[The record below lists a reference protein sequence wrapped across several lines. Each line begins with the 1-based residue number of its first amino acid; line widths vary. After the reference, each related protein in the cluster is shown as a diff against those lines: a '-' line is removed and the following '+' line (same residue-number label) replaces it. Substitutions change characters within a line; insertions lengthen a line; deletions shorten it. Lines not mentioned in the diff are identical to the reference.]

1 MSLLTKV
8 GFLAGAAATSLTG
21 AALAGTSADVSYED
35 LQQRLD
41 AAEAKIT
48 ELSAS
53 QNADWMT
60 EQRAE
65 QVRGLVQDVLADADT
80 RASLQ
85 GSGMTAGYDDGFVI
99 NSNDGNFSLKINGLM
114 QNRWVYNHRNYA
126 FGQQAP
132 NLLNNPQNLALGN
145 AAGSKNDYGFET
157 TRAALNFSGTVGKGF
172 YYNMRMQYSPYENT
186 LSTGAGQGDLGID
199 WAYVGMDLGSD
210 GWSLQLGQQKFDVMR
225 AWMVNA
231 EDQQFIER
239 GNQVYYWGTSDYTNG
254 LKLKYA
260 GDSFRG
266 NVMYSNGTGTGNNG
280 QQFGNGNPGYVNN
293 AADWAF
299 SGRVEWKASGT
310 WSQFDGQGSPQGSE
324 TGMLFGFGASAMKP
338 DLDRT
343 NTMVNAGAPGA
354 GVNQT
359 PGTQW
364 LITADATMD
373 FGGLNVGASFTYGD
387 DEPLGVVG
395 AFPNNISSPDNQI
408 GWAIEAGYFL
418 NADWELLARY
428 QYLDT
433 GMGDTIRDAGAFNA
447 TGPVIPIAVNGVNV
461 TRNSVGSDNFKTLT
475 IGANY
480 YMSAN
485 AKLSMDWG
493 YQWGGNAN
501 VGGAA
506 YAGWQNTA
514 GAVDANGNDVGGDT
528 KQWMLRMQLQ
538 LSF

>member
-114 QNRWVYNHRNYA
+114 QNRWIYNHRNYSYGRVPA
-126 FGQQAP
+126 NP
-132 NLLNNPQNLALGN
+132 SLNPADP
-145 AAGSKNDYGFET
+145 AGSKNDYGFET
-157 TRAALNFSGTVGKGF
+157 TRAALNFSGTAGKGF

-186 LSTGAGQGDLGID
+186 MSTGAGAGDLGID

-210 GWSLQLGQQKFDVMR
+210 GWSIQLGQQKFDVMR

-239 GNQVYYWGTSDYTNG
+239 GNQVYYWGTSDYTTG
-254 LKLKYA
+254 LKLNYA
-260 GDSFRG
+260 GDSIRG
-266 NVMYSNGTGTGNNG
+266 NVMYSNGNGTGTLGN
-280 QQFGNGNPGYVNN
+280 QFANGNTGYAGNT
-293 AADWAF
+293 ADWAF
-299 SGRVEWKASGT
+299 SGRLEWKASGT

-324 TGMLFGFGASAMKP
+324 AGMLFGFGAAAMKP

-343 NTMVNAGAPGA
+343 ATAGL
-354 GVNQT
+354 QT

-364 LITADATMD
+364 LVTADATMD
-373 FGGLNVGASFTYGD
+373 FGGLNVGASLTYGD
-387 DEPLGVVG
+387 DEPLGVLAALPAGVST
-395 AFPNNISSPDNQI
+395 PEHQI
-408 GWAIEAGYFL
+408 GWAVEAGYFL
-418 NADWELLARY
+418 NDDWELLARY
-428 QYLDT
+428 QYLDAGLKDTLRDT
-433 GMGDTIRDAGAFNA
+433 GAGDT
-447 TGPVIPIAVNGVNV
+447 
-461 TRNSVGSDNFKTLT
+461 VGHDNFKTLT

-493 YQWGGNAN
+493 YQWGGNLN

-514 GAVDANGNDVGGDT
+514 GAVDNTGADVSGNT

>member
-114 QNRWVYNHRNYA
+114 QNRWVYNHRNYS
-126 FGQQAP
+126 FGEQAP
-132 NLLNNPQNLALGN
+132 DAANNPRGLALGN
-145 AAGSKNDYGFET
+145 ASGSKNDYGFET
-157 TRAALNFSGTVGKGF
+157 TRAALNFSGTAGKGF
-172 YYNMRMQYSPYENT
+172 YYNMRMQYSPYEGT
-186 LSTGAGQGDLGID
+186 LNASNAGDDLGID

-210 GWSLQLGQQKFDVMR
+210 GWSMQVGQQKFDVMR
-225 AWMVNA
+225 AFMVNA

-239 GNQVYYWGTSDYTNG
+239 GNQVYYWGTSSYTNG
-254 LKLKYA
+254 LKLNYA
-260 GDSFRG
+260 GDSIRG
-266 NVMYSNGTGTGNNG
+266 NVMYSNGNGTGLLGG
-280 QQFGNGNPGYVNN
+280 QFSNGNPGYAGNTT
-293 AADWAF
+293 DWAL
-299 SGRVEWKASGT
+299 SGRLEWKASGT

-324 TGMLFGFGASAMKP
+324 AGMLFGFGAAAMKP

-343 NTMVNAGAPGA
+343 SSQTIAGNPAF

-373 FGGLNVGASFTYGD
+373 FGGLNVGASLTYGD
-387 DEPLGVVG
+387 DEPRGVAAALPANV
-395 AFPNNISSPDNQI
+395 SSPDNQI
-408 GWAIEAGYFL
+408 GWAVEAGYYL

-428 QYLDT
+428 QYLDAGLKDT
-433 GMGDTIRDAGAFNA
+433 LRDVNAGDT
-447 TGPVIPIAVNGVNV
+447 
-461 TRNSVGSDNFKTLT
+461 VGHDNFKTLT

-493 YQWGGNAN
+493 YQWGGNLN

-514 GAVDANGNDVGGDT
+514 GAVDAAGADVSGNT

>member
-85 GSGMTAGYDDGFVI
+85 GTGMTAGYDDGFVI

-114 QNRWVYNHRNYA
+114 QNRWIYNHRNFSYGA
-126 FGQQAP
+126 V
-132 NLLNNPQNLALGN
+132 GN

-157 TRAALNFSGTVGKGF
+157 TRAALNFSGTAGKGF

-186 LSTGAGQGDLGID
+186 LSTGAGAGDLGID
-199 WAYVGMDLGSD
+199 WAYVGMDLGSG
-210 GWSLQLGQQKFDVMR
+210 GWSLQAGQQKFDVMR

-239 GNQVYYWGTSDYTNG
+239 GNQVYFWGTSDYTNG

-260 GDSFRG
+260 GDSFRA
-266 NVMYSNGTGTGNNG
+266 NVMYSNGSGVGTTGTA
-280 QQFGNGNPGYVNN
+280 FSNGNPGYAGNT
-293 AADWAF
+293 ADWAF

-310 WSQFDGQGSPQGSE
+310 WSQFDGQGSPRGSE
-324 TGMLFGFGASAMKP
+324 AGMLFGFGAAGMKP
-338 DLDRT
+338 DMDRT
-343 NTMVNAGAPGA
+343 DTTGL
-354 GVNQT
+354 QS

-373 FGGLNVGASFTYGD
+373 FGGLNVGASLTYGD
-387 DEPLGVVG
+387 DEPRGV
-395 AFPNNISSPDNQI
+395 AAALPNTVSTPDNQV
-408 GWAIEAGYFL
+408 GWAIEAGYYVS
-418 NADWELLARY
+418 ADWELLARY
-428 QYLDT
+428 QYLDSGLKDT
-433 GMGDTIRDAGAFNA
+433 TRDLGLGDT
-447 TGPVIPIAVNGVNV
+447 
-461 TRNSVGSDNFKTLT
+461 VGSDNFKTFT
-475 IGANY
+475 FGANY

-493 YQWGGNAN
+493 YQWGGNLN

-514 GAVDANGNDVGGDT
+514 GAVDAAGADVSGNT
-528 KQWMLRMQLQ
+528 KQWMVRMQLQ

>member
-1 MSLLTKV
+1 
-8 GFLAGAAATSLTG
+8 
-21 AALAGTSADVSYED
+21 
-35 LQQRLD
+35 
-41 AAEAKIT
+41 
-48 ELSAS
+48 
-53 QNADWMT
+53 
-60 EQRAE
+60 
-65 QVRGLVQDVLADADT
+65 VQDVLADADT

-114 QNRWVYNHRNYA
+114 QNRWVYNHRNFSYGA
-126 FGQQAP
+126 V
-132 NLLNNPQNLALGN
+132 GN

-157 TRAALNFSGTVGKGF
+157 TRAALNFSGTAGKGF
-172 YYNMRMQYSPYENT
+172 YYNMRLQYSPYENT
-186 LSTGAGQGDLGID
+186 LSTGAGFGDLGID

-266 NVMYSNGTGTGNNG
+266 NVMYSNGSGVGIAGTMFAAGNTAYTGNTT
-280 QQFGNGNPGYVNN
+280 
-293 AADWAF
+293 DWAF

-324 TGMLFGFGASAMKP
+324 TGMLFGFGAAGMKP

-343 NTMVNAGAPGA
+343 DTTGQ
-354 GVNQT
+354 QT

-387 DEPLGVVG
+387 DEPRGIAAALDPSV
-395 AFPNNISSPDNQI
+395 SSPKHQI
-408 GWAIEAGYFL
+408 GWAVEAGYFL

-428 QYLDT
+428 QYLDGGAKDT
-433 GMGDTIRDAGAFNA
+433 LRDLQAGD
-447 TGPVIPIAVNGVNV
+447 VI
-461 TRNSVGSDNFKTLT
+461 GSDNFKTLT

-485 AKLSMDWG
+485 AKLSVDWG
-493 YQWGGNAN
+493 YQWGGNLN
-501 VGGAA
+501 VGGSA
-506 YAGWQNTA
+506 YTGWQNTVN
-514 GAVDANGNDVGGDT
+514 AVDAAGNNVSAKT

>member
-114 QNRWVYNHRNYA
+114 QNRWVYNHRNFS
-126 FGQQAP
+126 FGAV
-132 NLLNNPQNLALGN
+132 GN
-145 AAGSKNDYGFET
+145 APGSKNDYGFET
-157 TRAALNFSGTVGKGF
+157 TRAALNFSGTAGKGF
-172 YYNMRMQYSPYENT
+172 YYNMRMQYSPYENQ

-210 GWSLQLGQQKFDVMR
+210 GWSIQLGQQKFDVMR

-260 GDSFRG
+260 GDSFRA
-266 NVMYSNGTGTGNNG
+266 NVMYSNGSGVGNTG
-280 QQFGNGNPGYVNN
+280 QAFSNGNPGYAGNT
-293 AADWAF
+293 ADWAF

-324 TGMLFGFGASAMKP
+324 AGMLFGFGAAGMKP
-338 DLDRT
+338 DMDRT
-343 NTMVNAGAPGA
+343 DTTG
-354 GVNQT
+354 QQS

-364 LITADATMD
+364 LISADATMD

-387 DEPLGVVG
+387 DEPNGVAVALPAG
-395 AFPNNISSPDNQI
+395 VSTPDNQV
-408 GWAIEAGYFL
+408 GWAVEAGYYL

-433 GMGDTIRDAGAFNA
+433 GLKDTLRDAGAGD
-447 TGPVIPIAVNGVNV
+447 T
-461 TRNSVGSDNFKTLT
+461 VGSDNFKTLT

-493 YQWGGNAN
+493 YQWGGNLN

-514 GAVDANGNDVGGDT
+514 GAVDAAGADVSGRT